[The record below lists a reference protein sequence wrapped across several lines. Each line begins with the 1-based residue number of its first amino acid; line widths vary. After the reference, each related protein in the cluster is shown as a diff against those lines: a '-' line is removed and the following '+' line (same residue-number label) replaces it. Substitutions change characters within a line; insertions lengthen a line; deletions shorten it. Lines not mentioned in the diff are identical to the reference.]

1 MPDEKEQAQALAAAA
16 EGRKGV
22 QAEVEGMLADILA
35 NAKAHA
41 SPDPSREAEDD
52 EETEDVQPTEQDAP
66 DKDEAEKAREDG
78 LMERLWARLQ
88 PLLGNKAAADE
99 MTAFKVVGNHWI
111 ATWTNAYK
119 DRDRQFFPEAEIAAY
134 IRRVDMGVTPEP
146 ELWIW
151 HGGRKTRVG
160 VAEQVDGHGRF
171 GIAAG
176 VFDDTP
182 LGRKAR
188 DFYANPRNARETRL
202 SHGFTYPSKDFDG
215 ETFRSFNT
223 FEISLLPKG
232 VEANLFTSLEGVKAM
247 QITTEKRKYY
257 EKVFGKDFDH
267 ILSNLEEK
275 DKALEDLGAAYKD
288 FTGDAL
294 EADEK
299 ALDSDLTA
307 AFKDLFPQLVEGQ
320 AEVTTAVKDVLKV
333 VGSFDKR
340 MKAIE
345 AFMAETPKRASKAV
359 ETELD
364 EDDEEDKKVISQIE
378 LEKTDEKAAKAFP
391 GLFNH
396 KSDINTMA
404 KAQFNAQNGG

>member
-1 MPDEKEQAQALAAAA
+1 MTEEEFQAL
-16 EGRKGV
+16 
-22 QAEVEGMLADILA
+22 LT
-35 NAKAHA
+35 KAH
-41 SPDPSREAEDD
+41 DD
-52 EETEDVQPTEQDAP
+52 EETEDVAPPEQDAP
-66 DKDEAEKAREDG
+66 DKGEAEKAREDG

-88 PLLGNKAAADE
+88 PLLGQKDASDD
-99 MTAFKVVGNHWI
+99 MTAFKVVGNHWV

-134 IRRVDMGVTPEP
+134 IRRVDMGVTPAP

-160 VAEQVDGHGRF
+160 AAEQVDGHGRF

-247 QITTEKRKYY
+247 QITAEKRKYY

-294 EADEK
+294 DADEK
-299 ALDSDLTA
+299 ALDGDLSA

-333 VGSFDKR
+333 VGGFDKR

-364 EDDEEDKKVISQIE
+364 EDDEDDEEVVKALDAQSVPQGAKAKALGGFYDKKFTIRN
-378 LEKTDEKAAKAFP
+378 F
-391 GLFNH
+391 
-396 KSDINTMA
+396 SDFGATH
-404 KAQFNAQNGG
+404 QEG